1 MEVLVTTHP
10 LYAHSSTNVTGTE
23 PWSQQCLNNSRQ
35 TMQHPLISRD
45 SVLSAYPHLTVNN
58 KVALATFVIINPV
71 ECFTIRSYNI
81 YYALGTYHKNM

>member
-1 MEVLVTTHP
+1 MEVLVTARP

-35 TMQHPLISRD
+35 TMQHSLISRD
-45 SVLSAYPHLTVNN
+45 SILSVYPHLTVNN

-71 ECFTIRSYNI
+71 ECFTIHSYNI
-81 YYALGTYHKNM
+81 YYALGTDHKNM